1 MIVRPQSLL
10 ALARVGLI
18 ASIVT
23 GCGSTSSYLTPSG
36 STTTLMAGW
45 EQHFTLE
52 WTAEPEA
59 ENARRITGYIYN
71 GHGEAAVS
79 VRLLA
84 QALSQSGEV
93 IGQRIEWVPEG
104 VTGFGRSYFIIPHL
118 PVAATYRVTV
128 WDYTWQQAD
137 GGTRM

>member
-1 MIVRPQSLL
+1 MITRPQSLL
-10 ALARVGLI
+10 ALAWVGLI

-23 GCGSTSSYLTPSG
+23 GCGSTSPYLTPSE

-52 WTAEPEA
+52 WTPESEA
-59 ENARRITGYIYN
+59 GNTRRITGYMYN
-71 GHGEAAVS
+71 RHGEAAVS

-84 QALSQSGEV
+84 QALGQSGEV

-104 VTGFGRSYFIIPHL
+104 VTGFGRQYFIVPQL